1 MAFELSKFRI
11 LYTEFATSTDDI
23 VSTMVGL
30 AECYVPTVCAGG
42 CGDQMLMMMVAHL
55 LKLRGAEVVG
65 QGARLISSATIANV
79 SVSLTAPANG
89 SDRSA
94 WLMLSSY
101 GTQYAV
107 LEAKCLASAKAGM
120 FFGGLPES
128 RAFRKTRGIF

>member
-11 LYTEFATSTDDI
+11 LYTEFAASTDDI
-23 VSTMVGL
+23 VSAMVEL
-30 AECYVPTVCAGG
+30 AECYVPNVCTGD

-55 LKLRGAEVVG
+55 LRLRNAEVAG
-65 QGARLISSATIANV
+65 RGARLISSATIGNV
-79 SVSLTAPANG
+79 SVSMAAPANG

-94 WLMLSSY
+94 WLMLTGY
-101 GTQYAV
+101 GTQYAT
-107 LEAKCLASAKAGM
+107 LEAKCLATAKAGM